1 MSSLPTREIHMASG
15 DVEDLLTMAIHVS
28 FTPSKPEET
37 SRFAEL
43 DFQSILSI
51 FESEKETLEG
61 ILKYTTD
68 KGCCY
73 VLSFHDLFSQ
83 SLLDSRLGL
92 YPSGEIPLTTK
103 TEDKEETVFYKMR
116 MIALARFEK
125 TNKELYDYLS
135 TNLIEAVTTGRPSG
149 ADVVWNSQ
157 PGFQRTSTPQ
167 PENPFS
173 QFLKTLQQS
182 PNEYIIQ
189 LHKAITQEAR
199 VRGLVLDPKP
209 EPIPTPEKSVID
221 HEELGK
227 TLAKCNQDFLAEIM
241 TKGLLKTTPP
251 KLHPFSGEQLR
262 EDVPYEQWEYEV
274 KKALQSHTEK
284 SVCEAMVQCLKGPT
298 LEGVR
303 SLGEDAS
310 VADILNYLKGLFQG
324 AAPFDTLLQNFF
336 QLKQGE
342 SERVAKFAVRL
353 ESHLATLKW
362 QYPEGLAPGYES
374 KLKRDRLFYGLHK
387 DIRDS
392 IRTAYQNSQVP
403 YADLLRAAREIEEEL
418 GTSSQSDADSTAKQ
432 SKGKA
437 KVASA
442 IAPGLDSTAN
452 LERLAAAAQKCHEEQ
467 KKAQETLKDSQK
479 LMNDLIASIAAF
491 KSPTFHFN
499 PSQGQG
505 SNQNQNGRR
514 GRGGFFRGRG
524 NGRGG
529 GNGRGRGQN
538 QNEQNNQSNPPS
550 DGNGQNDQAQ
560 ASGGVPRRQP
570 FCFYCKQQ
578 GAERS
583 DHWPNRCQL
592 LTHALKE
599 YHENESRT
607 GHTDHQ
613 GNTSGQH

>member
-1 MSSLPTREIHMASG
+1 MSSLPTREIDMAPG
-15 DVEDLLTMAIHVS
+15 DIDDLLGMAIHVS
-28 FTPSKPEET
+28 FTPSEPEEI
-37 SRFAEL
+37 SKFAEL
-43 DFQSILSI
+43 DFQSILAI

-61 ILKYTTD
+61 ILKYETE

-73 VLSFHDLFSQ
+73 VLSFHDLFNK
-83 SLLDSRLGL
+83 SLLDSRLNL
-92 YPSGEIPLTTK
+92 YPSGEIPLTK
-103 TEDKEETVFYKMR
+103 KSKGKEETVFYKMR
-116 MIALARFEK
+116 MVALARFEK
-125 TNKELYDYLS
+125 TNKELYDFLY
-135 TNLIEAVTTGRPSG
+135 TNLIEAVTTGKPSG
-149 ADVVWNSQ
+149 ADVIWNSQ

-167 PENPFS
+167 PENPFDK
-173 QFLKTLQQS
+173 FVKTLQES
-182 PNEYIIQ
+182 PNDYLIQ
-189 LHKAITQEAR
+189 LHKAITHEAR
-199 VRGLVLDPKP
+199 ARGLVLDPRT
-209 EPIPTPEKSVID
+209 EPIPTPERSTID

-303 SLGEDAS
+303 SLGENAS
-310 VADILNYLKGLFQG
+310 VTDILNYLKGLFQG

-362 QYPEGLAPGYES
+362 QYPEGLAPAYES

-403 YADLLRAAREIEEEL
+403 YTDLLRAAREIEEEL

-432 SKGKA
+432 SKSKA

-442 IAPGLDSTAN
+442 VAPGLESTAN

-467 KKAQETLKDSQK
+467 RRAQETLKDSQK

-499 PSQGQG
+499 PNQGQ
-505 SNQNQNGRR
+505 GRR
-514 GRGGFFRGRG
+514 GRGGFYRGRG

-529 GNGRGRGQN
+529 GNGKGRGQN
-538 QNEQNNQSNPPS
+538 QNEQNNQSNPPG
-550 DGNGQNDQAQ
+550 GNGQNDQAQ
-560 ASGGVPRRQP
+560 ASGGVPKRQP

-578 GAERS
+578 GAGRS

-599 YHENESRT
+599 YHEHESRT
-607 GHTDHQ
+607 GHTDQQ
-613 GNTSGQH
+613 GNTSEQH

>member
-1 MSSLPTREIHMASG
+1 MASLPTREIHMAPG
-15 DVEDLLTMAIHVS
+15 DVADLLAMAIHVS
-28 FTPSKPEET
+28 FTSSKPEET
-37 SRFAEL
+37 PRFAEL
-43 DFQSILSI
+43 DFQSVLSI
-51 FESEKETLEG
+51 FESEKDTLEG
-61 ILKYTTD
+61 ILTYESN

-73 VLSFHDLFSQ
+73 VLSFHDIYNK
-83 SLLDSRLGL
+83 SLLESRLGL
-92 YPSGEIPLTTK
+92 YPKGEIPLTIK
-103 TEDKEETVFYKMR
+103 SEEKEETVFYKLR
-116 MIALARFEK
+116 MIPLASLEK
-125 TNKELYDYLS
+125 TNKDLYDSLS
-135 TNLIEAVTTGRPSG
+135 TNLIEAVTTGKPSG
-149 ADVVWNSQ
+149 ADVIWNSQ

-167 PENPFS
+167 PVNPFS
-173 QFLKTLQQS
+173 QFLETLQQS
-182 PNEYIIQ
+182 PNDYIIQ
-189 LHKAITQEAR
+189 LRRAIAQEAR
-199 VRGLVLDPKP
+199 IRGLILDPITT
-209 EPIPTPEKSVID
+209 EPTPTPTEKSIID

-227 TLAKCNQDFLAEIM
+227 TLARCNQDFLAEIM

-310 VADILNYLKGLFQG
+310 VTDILNYLKGLFQG
-324 AAPFDTLLQNFF
+324 AAPFDTLLQNCF
-336 QLKQGE
+336 QLKQEE

-362 QYPEGLAPGYES
+362 QYPEGLAPGYELT
-374 KLKRDRLFYGLHK
+374 LKRDRLFYGLHK

-392 IRTAYQNSQVP
+392 IRPAYQNSKIP
-403 YADLLRAAREIEEEL
+403 FTDLLRAAREIEEEL
-418 GTSSQSDADSTAKQ
+418 GIPSQTDTDFTTKQ

-442 IAPGLDSTAN
+442 VAPGLESTAN
-452 LERLAAAAQKCHEEQ
+452 LQKLAAAGQKCHEEQ
-467 KKAQETLKDSQK
+467 MKAQETLRDSHK
-479 LMNDLIASIAAF
+479 LMNDLIATLAAF

-499 PSQGQG
+499 PSEGQ
-505 SNQNQNGRR
+505 GRR
-514 GRGGFFRGRG
+514 GRGGFNRGRG

-529 GNGRGRGQN
+529 SNGRGRGQN
-538 QNEQNNQSNPPS
+538 QNEHNNQSNPPS
-550 DGNGQNDQAQ
+550 NGNGQNDQAQ

-592 LTHALKE
+592 LAHALKE
-599 YHENESRT
+599 YHDTQSRT

>member
-1 MSSLPTREIHMASG
+1 MGPG
-15 DVEDLLTMAIHVS
+15 DIDDLLSMAIHVS
-28 FTPSKPEET
+28 FTPSEPEET

-43 DFQSILSI
+43 DFQSIAQI
-51 FESEKETLEG
+51 FGSEKETLEG
-61 ILKYTTD
+61 ILKYET
-68 KGCCY
+68 KQGCCY

-92 YPSGEIPLTTK
+92 YPSGEIPLTRRS
-103 TEDKEETVFYKMR
+103 EGKEETVFYKMR
-116 MIALARFEK
+116 MVALARFEK
-125 TNKELYDYLS
+125 TNKELYDYLY
-135 TNLIEAVTTGRPSG
+135 TNLIEAVTTGKPSG

-167 PENPFS
+167 PKDPFDK
-173 QFLKTLQQS
+173 FVKTLQES
-182 PNEYIIQ
+182 PNDYLIQ

-199 VRGLVLDPKP
+199 VRGLVLDPKA
-209 EPIPTPEKSVID
+209 EPIPAPERSSID

-303 SLGEDAS
+303 SLGENAS
-310 VADILNYLKGLFQG
+310 VTDILNYLKGLFQG

-336 QLKQGE
+336 QLKQEE

-353 ESHLATLKW
+353 ESHLANIKW
-362 QYPEGLAPGYES
+362 QYPEVLAPGYES

-392 IRTAYQNSQVP
+392 IRTAYQNSKVP

-418 GTSSQSDADSTAKQ
+418 GTSSQSSQSTGDPTAKQ
-432 SKGKA
+432 FKSKA

-442 IAPGLDSTAN
+442 IAPGLESTAN

-467 KKAQETLKDSQK
+467 RKAQETLKDSQK
-479 LMNDLIASIAAF
+479 LMNDMIASIAAF

-499 PSQGQG
+499 PNQGQ
-505 SNQNQNGRR
+505 GRR

-538 QNEQNNQSNPPS
+538 QNEQNNQSNPPGS
-550 DGNGQNDQAQ
+550 NGQNDQAQ
-560 ASGGVPRRQP
+560 ASGGIPRRQP

-599 YHENESRT
+599 YHEHESRT

-613 GNTSGQH
+613 GNTSEQH

>member
-1 MSSLPTREIHMASG
+1 
-15 DVEDLLTMAIHVS
+15 
-28 FTPSKPEET
+28 
-37 SRFAEL
+37 
-43 DFQSILSI
+43 
-51 FESEKETLEG
+51 
-61 ILKYTTD
+61 
-68 KGCCY
+68 
-73 VLSFHDLFSQ
+73 
-83 SLLDSRLGL
+83 
-92 YPSGEIPLTTK
+92 
-103 TEDKEETVFYKMR
+103 
-116 MIALARFEK
+116 
-125 TNKELYDYLS
+125 
-135 TNLIEAVTTGRPSG
+135 
-149 ADVVWNSQ
+149 
-157 PGFQRTSTPQ
+157 
-167 PENPFS
+167 
-173 QFLKTLQQS
+173 
-182 PNEYIIQ
+182 
-189 LHKAITQEAR
+189 
-199 VRGLVLDPKP
+199 
-209 EPIPTPEKSVID
+209 
-221 HEELGK
+221 
-227 TLAKCNQDFLAEIM
+227 M

-284 SVCEAMVQCLKGPT
+284 SVCEATVQCLKGPT

-303 SLGEDAS
+303 SLGENAS
-310 VADILNYLKGLFQG
+310 VTDILNYLKGLFQG

-336 QLKQGE
+336 QLKQEE

-362 QYPEGLAPGYES
+362 QYPEGLAPAYES

-392 IRTAYQNSQVP
+392 IRTVYQNSQVP
-403 YADLLRAAREIEEEL
+403 YTDLLRAAREIEEEL
-418 GTSSQSDADSTAKQ
+418 GTSSQTSQSNADSTAKQ

-442 IAPGLDSTAN
+442 IAPGSESTAN
-452 LERLAAAAQKCHEEQ
+452 LERPAAAAQKCHEEQ

-479 LMNDLIASIAAF
+479 IMNDMIASIAAF

-499 PSQGQG
+499 PSQGQD
-505 SNQNQNGRR
+505 RR
-514 GRGGFFRGRG
+514 GRGGFFRG
-524 NGRGG
+524 NGRGA
-529 GNGRGRGQN
+529 GRGRGQN
-538 QNEQNNQSNPPS
+538 QNEPNNQSKPPGS
-550 DGNGQNDQAQ
+550 NGQIDQAQ
-560 ASGGVPRRQP
+560 ASDGFPKRQP